1 MGKVFPGE
9 GIFLC
14 VKNENEKMKNV
25 WHKRGKTY
33 TFKNKTR
40 TKGNKM
46 NTTEST
52 HTIHY
57 KVGTQ

>member
-1 MGKVFPGE
+1 M
-9 GIFLC
+9 C

-25 WHKRGKTY
+25 WHKRGKQ
-33 TFKNKTR
+33 KLIHLKIKLGL
-40 TKGNKM
+40 KGNKM